1 MLLSYGL
8 NSPKASFVL
17 KFEGAYFQVEFEFH
31 FIPCYQIQM
40 TQPAFQ
46 LSERSSDLQ
55 ELSVY

>member
-1 MLLSYGL
+1 MVWTALKLHLYL
-8 NSPKASFVL
+8 NL
-17 KFEGAYFQVEFEFH
+17 KELVYFQVEFEFH

-46 LSERSSDLQ
+46 SSERSSDLQ